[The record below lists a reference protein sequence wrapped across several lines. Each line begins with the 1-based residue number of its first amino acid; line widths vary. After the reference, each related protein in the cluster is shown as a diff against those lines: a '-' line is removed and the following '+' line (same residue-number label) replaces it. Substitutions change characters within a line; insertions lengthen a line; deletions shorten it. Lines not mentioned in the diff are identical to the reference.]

1 MITVSRKEIEALQR
15 WQDDKEIANNC
26 YEDDDG
32 YFILYDDLRAL
43 LDKAEVVSGE
53 AVGEIKIYWGSDT
66 GYEYGLT
73 LIGGALGSQKE
84 YNEWIVK
91 NFNGEG
97 VFKLYTTP
105 QPSRIAELEIA
116 RLKAIIE
123 DMKVIDNV
131 FGKGELPYGSCPV
144 CHGAG
149 LSRERR
155 PNGNDKCVN
164 GHVYPS
170 REAMKAT
177 NDK

>member
-1 MITVSRKEIEALQR
+1 MTDMITVSRKEIEALIPR
-15 WQDDKEIANNC
+15 HLE
-26 YEDDDG
+26 EGG
-32 YFILYDDLRAL
+32 YYLRTKFVHPLRAL

-105 QPSRIAELEIA
+105 QPSRIAELEAEIA
-116 RLKAIIE
+116 RLKAI
-123 DMKVIDNV
+123 
-131 FGKGELPYGSCPV
+131 
-144 CHGAG
+144 
-149 LSRERR
+149 
-155 PNGNDKCVN
+155 
-164 GHVYPS
+164 
-170 REAMKAT
+170 T
-177 NDK
+177 

>member
-1 MITVSRKEIEALQR
+1 MTDFITVSRKEIEDAIDTLYI
-15 WQDDKEIANNC
+15 ETFSGEPYIA
-26 YEDDDG
+26 G
-32 YFILYDDLRAL
+32 TRKILAL
-43 LDKAEVVSGE
+43 LDKAEVSE
-53 AVGEIKIYWGSDT
+53 PVGEIKISWGSDT

-84 YNEWIVK
+84 YDEWIVK

-97 VFKLYTTP
+97 IFKLYTSP
-105 QPSRIAELEIA
+105 RDQSAKIAELEAEIA
-116 RLKAIIE
+116 KLNAIIE
-123 DMKVIDNV
+123 DMKVVDNV
-131 FGKGELPYGSCPV
+131 FSKSDLPYGICPV
-144 CHGAG
+144 CGGAG